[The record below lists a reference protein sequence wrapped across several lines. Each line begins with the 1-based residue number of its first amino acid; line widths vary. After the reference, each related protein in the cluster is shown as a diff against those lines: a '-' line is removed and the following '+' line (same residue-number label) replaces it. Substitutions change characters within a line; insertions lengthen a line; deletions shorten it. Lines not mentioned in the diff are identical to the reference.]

1 MPVRKNM
8 TKAMLETENKR
19 LRRERDAA
27 RKELA
32 DRKARETGPSSV
44 SLSHGR
50 LEMACKAMS
59 QVTKWGRDVRLDEK
73 EAMIVQQQALIKQ
86 KDEEIAR
93 LRRGCGPIGEVL
105 LDREEQLARFQGI
118 AVSGERQEFLLSKK
132 MTVIGSIDRVQYAM
146 MDLESVLCPR
156 SVR

>member
-1 MPVRKNM
+1 M
-8 TKAMLETENKR
+8 TKAMLETENRR

-59 QVTKWGRDVRLDEK
+59 QVTKWERDVKLDEK
-73 EAMIVQQQALIKQ
+73 EALIVEQQALIKQ
-86 KDEEIAR
+86 KDVEIAR

-105 LDREEQLARFQGI
+105 LDREEQLARFLGT
-118 AVSGERQEFLLSKK
+118 AVSGERREFLLGKK
-132 MTVIGSIDRVQYAM
+132 MTVIDSVDRVQYAKR
-146 MDLESVLCPR
+146 DLEAVICLRP
-156 SVR
+156 VR

>member
-59 QVTKWGRDVRLDEK
+59 QVTKWERDVKLDEK
-73 EAMIVQQQALIKQ
+73 EAMIVEQQALIKK

-93 LRRGCGPIGEVL
+93 LRRGCGPI
-105 LDREEQLARFQGI
+105 
-118 AVSGERQEFLLSKK
+118 
-132 MTVIGSIDRVQYAM
+132 
-146 MDLESVLCPR
+146 
-156 SVR
+156 